1 MQKSYT
7 ERFKDDI
14 DEILEVLSSGEKGL
28 KALSQKYFVCFKWA
42 ERCILKHIFKE
53 EREEERIQALNKL
66 ILGDEKH
73 KDFEYFDILRKY
85 TRYSNTTAEFFKMYK
100 VTPTQRRFCEEYR
113 DKIPMMIEIRKKV
126 IECYGPNLPRH
137 FEMPKLNSYV

>member
-42 ERCILKHIFKE
+42 ERCILKHIFK
-53 EREEERIQALNKL
+53 KK
-66 ILGDEKH
+66 EK
-73 KDFEYFDILRKY
+73 KK
-85 TRYSNTTAEFFKMYK
+85 EF
-100 VTPTQRRFCEEYR
+100 R
-113 DKIPMMIEIRKKV
+113 
-126 IECYGPNLPRH
+126 L
-137 FEMPKLNSYV
+137 